1 MPAEVVPSVH
11 CAGPLS
17 LLYQLFLDVETGD
30 EQESLQSARRSRRP
44 GKPQPT
50 DCHIGRM
57 RAVSVMLHRVFHLAS
72 EVATMSAMTKATCCD
87 PTIEKGPK
95 DTKMAAALNAAPE
108 TAEIFDGTANLPP
121 WQCLQWPFSNRT

>member
-1 MPAEVVPSVH
+1 MPAEVVPGVH

-17 LLYQLFLDVETGD
+17 LLYQLFLDIKTGD

-44 GKPQPT
+44 GKPQST
-50 DCHIGRM
+50 DCHIGRV

-72 EVATMSAMTKATCCD
+72 EEATTSALTKATCRD

-95 DTKMAAALNAAPE
+95 NPKMATGLDAAPE
-108 TAEIFDGTANLPP
+108 TAEVFDGTADPPP
-121 WQCLQWPFSNRT
+121 WQCLQWPFANRI